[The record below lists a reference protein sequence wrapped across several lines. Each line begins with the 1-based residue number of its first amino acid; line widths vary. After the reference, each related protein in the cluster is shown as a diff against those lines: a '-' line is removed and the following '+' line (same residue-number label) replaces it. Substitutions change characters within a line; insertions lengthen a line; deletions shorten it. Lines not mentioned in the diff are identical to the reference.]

1 MSERGAWIVVFLVW
15 LFGSVVFGWLVDKI
29 SAMSVR
35 ADTSGKQK
43 KKVGGSDSGKVFKC
57 ER

>member
-29 SAMSVR
+29 SRHVCKSRHKRQAKEKGR
-35 ADTSGKQK
+35 WK
-43 KKVGGSDSGKVFKC
+43 
-57 ER
+57 

>member
-29 SAMSVR
+29 SRHVCGR
-35 ADTSGKQK
+35 RRRRQK
-43 KKVGGSDSGKVFKC
+43 KNITPLIIREKKENVK
-57 ER
+57 

>member
-29 SAMSVR
+29 SRRVCGNR
-35 ADTSGKQK
+35 QRRQK
-43 KKVGGSDSGKVFKC
+43 KNITPLIIREKKENVK
-57 ER
+57 